1 MPLNNHLIYHHQLFL
16 INISDSSYVLDWGQ
30 FICFCNFSWTSVL
43 IPGLEGYSL
52 HKIANTSY
60 PLLVSP
66 WYQVWN
72 AKQRFKKKSASKE
85 IIPTNLDGIACGRST
100 WVPAACGLFTDALSH
115 LGFPRSQKCL
125 RSIEG
130 AMKCFQQMDACY
142 RGDLVCYGST
152 SPKPQKTQEVQDAMG
167 GFSLVPCVLLWIC
180 ILHSHS
186 LLPPLPSSN
195 PRLLLNLDQNFQL

>member
-1 MPLNNHLIYHHQLFL
+1 MWSQKATWPCLRSISLEVLHPHERKRREWMPLNNHLIYHHQLFL
-16 INISDSSYVLDWGQ
+16 INISDSLYVLDWGQ

-100 WVPAACGLFTDALSH
+100 WVTAVCGLFTDALSH

-130 AMKCFQQMDACY
+130 AMKCFQQMDALLCTVNV
-142 RGDLVCYGST
+142 DVLVH
-152 SPKPQKTQEVQDAMG
+152 V
-167 GFSLVPCVLLWIC
+167 
-180 ILHSHS
+180 
-186 LLPPLPSSN
+186 
-195 PRLLLNLDQNFQL
+195 